1 MKKILLA
8 LLAVPLIAF
17 GQTYPS
23 PTFSSLTL
31 QNPLTAANGGTG
43 TTTSTGTGSAVLSN
57 SPTLVTPNLG
67 IPSAVT
73 LTNGTGLPVSTG
85 ISGLGTGVAV
95 GLGNAATGSGAPVL
109 ATSPSVSNLTV
120 TGSLTA
126 TGLIGLSAFA
136 PQSANTVLVNATGS
150 SASPT
155 AYPMPGCSTSSSAL
169 NYTSNT
175 GIGCNSA
182 INAASLGGATFAAPG
197 PIGST
202 TASTGAFTTLSASG
216 TVSGTGFSTYLAS
229 PPAIGG
235 TAANAGSFTTLSAS
249 TANPSLNYLASGT
262 GAVSRSY
269 ASKSGDVISVKDY
282 GATGNGST
290 NDTTAVTSAI
300 TAACG
305 SGAGNTP
312 GGSVYF
318 PPGNYL
324 LSPITITQ
332 SNCYLIGAGA
342 QATIIT
348 PASTSS
354 TLFTFSGAQFN
365 GISNLYI
372 NYTSTPTAGAAIGVT
387 GSQAMFDVHNVSIFG
402 AMNGVYDQSSG
413 GNHWYTNMTI
423 YNTVATT
430 GVAMTFTGFG
440 NDEFLKNITINAP
453 AGSQPAA
460 GIEVVNNGAIWIDS
474 VDVIH
479 SGIGLLIQPSV
490 STDSVTWAFVSNSAF
505 DTNSGTGILIQS
517 SVAGQVIKGLNF
529 VNTWTSS
536 NTGRGILIQGSAG
549 TIDGIRFV
557 GHRSFNNGLD
567 GAAVSYGNNIEF
579 NACDMLGNS
588 QTTNNSA
595 SGISMSISNFMV
607 TSCRTGAA
615 AGFGATQKYGILV
628 NTGAFNNYIIT
639 NNNTQGNATGGIQDN
654 GTGGTKV
661 VTNNL

>member
-1 MKKILLA
+1 MKKILFA
-8 LLAVPLIAF
+8 LLAVPAIVF

-31 QNPLTAANGGTG
+31 QNPLTGPNGGTG
-43 TTTSTGTGSAVLSN
+43 TTTLTGTGSAVLSN

-67 IPSAVT
+67 TPSTVT
-73 LTNGTGLPVSTG
+73 LTNGTGLPISTG
-85 ISGLGTGVAV
+85 VSGLGTGVAA
-95 GLGNAATGSGAPVL
+95 GLANAATGSGAPVL
-109 ATSPSVSNLTV
+109 GTSPTISGLTV

-126 TGLIGLSAFA
+126 TGLIGLSALTSQA
-136 PQSANTVLVNATGS
+136 ANTIIANATAS
-150 SASPT
+150 SASPI
-155 AYPMPGCSTSSSAL
+155 AFAMPSCSTSSSAL
-169 NYTSNT
+169 NYTSGT

-182 INAASLGGATFAAPG
+182 VNAATLGGATFAAPG

-202 TASTGAFTTLSASG
+202 TASTGAFTTLSATS
-216 TVSGTGFSTYLAS
+216 TVSGAGFSSYLAA
-229 PPAIGG
+229 PPSIGSTTPNSG
-235 TAANAGSFTTLSAS
+235 AFTTLSAS
-249 TANPSLNYLASGT
+249 TSNPSLNYLAGGT
-262 GAVSRSY
+262 GASARSY
-269 ASKSGDVISVKDY
+269 AGKFGDVVSAKDY

-290 NDTTAVTSAI
+290 NDTTAVTNAI

-305 SGAGNTP
+305 TGSGNTP

-324 LSPITITQ
+324 LSPITISQ
-332 SNCYLIGAGA
+332 SNCYLVGAGA

-348 PASTSS
+348 PASTTS
-354 TLFTFSGAQFN
+354 TLFTFSGTQFN

-372 NYTSTPTAGAAIGVT
+372 NYTSTPSAGAAIGVT

-402 AMNGVYDQSSG
+402 ALYGVYDQSTG

-430 GVAMTFTGFG
+430 GVGMLFTGFG
-440 NDEFLKNITINAP
+440 NDDFLKNITINAP
-453 AGSQPAA
+453 AGSQPSA
-460 GIEVVNNGAIWIDS
+460 GIQVVNNGAIWIDA

-479 SGIGLLIQPSV
+479 SGNGLVFQTAAA
-490 STDSVTWAFVSNSAF
+490 TDVISWAFISNSAF
-505 DTNSGTGILIQS
+505 DTNSGSGILINNTVS
-517 SVAGQVIKGLNF
+517 GSVIKGITFSNS
-529 VNTWTSS
+529 WSSS
-536 NTGRGILIQGSAG
+536 NTGRGILINGSAG

-557 GHRSFNNGLD
+557 GHRSFNNGTD
-567 GAAVSYGNNIEF
+567 GAAVAYGNNVEF

-595 SGISMSISNFMV
+595 SGISMSISNFMI
-607 TSCRTGAA
+607 TSCRSGAA

-628 NTGAFNNYIIT
+628 NSGTYNNYIIT
-639 NNNTQGNATGGIQDN
+639 NNNTQGNATSGINDG